1 MYLFFFILL
10 SMEYVSVSNVHCVLY
25 PPKIIWKYKNHDVV
39 HFQENRRLEME
50 LLDCNEKLV
59 DAQNQI
65 TKLQTSLD
73 NIMKDKVQTHFKML
87 YNGFS

>member
-1 MYLFFFILL
+1 
-10 SMEYVSVSNVHCVLY
+10 
-25 PPKIIWKYKNHDVV
+25 
-39 HFQENRRLEME
+39 ME

-73 NIMKDKVQTHFKML
+73 NIMKDKVQTRFKML